1 MRGSQKRAK
10 SDDEEQVECWIA
22 SAGHLWME
30 GYYDELPMLVRQR
43 LQISPFNLCPACLVT
58 KFQPK
63 VRARY
68 PRYSHTKTLLIA
80 IAVMEKQIEQRSKG
94 GSRP

>member
-1 MRGSQKRAK
+1 
-10 SDDEEQVECWIA
+10 
-22 SAGHLWME
+22 ME